1 MKNAVIVDYVRSPF
15 TPAFKGQMAD
25 IRPDEIVGQVVKALV
40 KRTAVKTS
48 DIEDLILGC
57 AFPEGE
63 QGLNVARIVTFLA
76 NLPDHIAGQT
86 INRFCGSSMQAVHN
100 AVGSIATGCGEVF
113 IVAGVESM
121 SRVPMT
127 GFNPLPHPGLF
138 ETYPEVYEAM
148 GITAEN
154 IAKKYKIK
162 RKSQDEF
169 ALLSHKKAANAVEK
183 NSFDDEIIPISFDNK
198 IIAKDGCIRPDTN
211 LDSLASLSP
220 AFDKK
225 GSVTA
230 ATSSP
235 LTDGAIALLICSED
249 YARKNKLDIMARVK
263 SCAVSGCKPEIMGI
277 GPITATNKALQRSG
291 LKIADMDV
299 IELTE
304 AFAAQ
309 ALAVIGELNIDN
321 HVLNIDGGAI
331 ALGHPLGA
339 SGGRIVGKAASLLR
353 RHKGKYALAT
363 MCIGGGQGIA
373 TILEAV

>member
-1 MKNAVIVDYVRSPF
+1 
-15 TPAFKGQMAD
+15 
-25 IRPDEIVGQVVKALV
+25 
-40 KRTAVKTS
+40 
-48 DIEDLILGC
+48 
-57 AFPEGE
+57 
-63 QGLNVARIVTFLA
+63 
-76 NLPDHIAGQT
+76 
-86 INRFCGSSMQAVHN
+86 MQAVHN
-100 AVGSIATGCGEVF
+100 AVGSIATGSGEVF

-299 IELTE
+299 IELNE

>member
-299 IELTE
+299 IELNE

>member
-100 AVGSIATGCGEVF
+100 AVGSIATGSGEVF

-299 IELTE
+299 IELNE